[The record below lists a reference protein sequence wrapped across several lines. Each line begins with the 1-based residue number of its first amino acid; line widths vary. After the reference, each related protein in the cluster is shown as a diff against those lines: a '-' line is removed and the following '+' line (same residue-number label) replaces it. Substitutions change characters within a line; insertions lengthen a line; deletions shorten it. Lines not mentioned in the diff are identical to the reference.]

1 MPNYT
6 YLDSLISINP
16 LVDDNCQKLVDYL
29 AEGLNYAINLH
40 NLGDVVAIAIA
51 PVIPVINS
59 QLIYTVNTTANLRAD
74 GLLGFDGVKGFLKII
89 RILSAT
95 TVQIENVSIDPA
107 TLIPLNAPLL
117 SKVIAVRA
125 TRSYDAVDIDTS
137 SFPML
142 KVFRQKETSDISRV
156 NRTDLVITYS
166 MVMPNVEQL
175 PGIMHWVDRHII
187 AMLSAWSSN
196 DSGCPFQLLPDL
208 ADKITS
214 EYRIMVGDLQQPV
227 YAYLRISLPAKE
239 FN

>member
-1 MPNYT
+1 MSYA
-6 YLDSLISINP
+6 YLDSLRSISP
-16 LVDDNCQKLVDYL
+16 TTDDNCQKLADYL
-29 AEGLNYAINLH
+29 AGGLNYAIDLH
-40 NLGDVVAIAIA
+40 DLGSTVATVPA
-51 PVIPVINS
+51 PFSTPINS
-59 QLIYTVNTTANLRAD
+59 TIVYTVDTTANLKVD
-74 GLLGFDGVKGFLKII
+74 GFLKFPQISGYL
-89 RILSAT
+89 RIVSIPSLT
-95 TVQIENVSIDPA
+95 TVEVENVSIDP
-107 TLIPLNAPLL
+107 TIVLPLNSPLL
-117 SKVIAVRA
+117 SKVIVVRA

-142 KVFRQKETSDISRV
+142 KVFRQKETSSVDRI

-166 MVMPNVEQL
+166 MVMPEVGKL
-175 PGIMHWVDRHII
+175 PGIMHWIDRHII

-196 DSGCPFQLLPDL
+196 DSACPFQVLPEQ

>member
-1 MPNYT
+1 MSNYA

-16 LVDDNCQKLVDYL
+16 LKDDNCQKLVDYL
-29 AEGLNYAINLH
+29 AGGLNYAINLH
-40 NLGDVVAIAIA
+40 NLGNVGAIAIA
-51 PVIPVINS
+51 PVIPVIDG
-59 QLIYTVNTTANLRAD
+59 QLIYTVDATANLRAD
-74 GLLGFDGVKGFLKII
+74 GLLGFDGVQGFLKIVQ
-89 RILSAT
+89 ILSPT
-95 TVQIENVSIDPA
+95 TVQIQNINIDPIVF
-107 TLIPLNAPLL
+107 LPLNSPLL

-142 KVFRQKETSDISRV
+142 KVFRQKETSDVSRI

-175 PGIMHWVDRHII
+175 PGIMHWIDRHII

-196 DSGCPFQLLPDL
+196 DSACPFQILPEQS
-208 ADKITS
+208 DKITS